1 MITSEFTNEGLQP
14 PTFEELRGGMM
25 ATIQR
30 ERYVQIMGNKTDE
43 TKQSDTVPNGGQ
55 KGGQNGGQKG
65 GQKTWELVL
74 DLIKANPSI
83 TRSNLSELLGISTS
97 AVQKH
102 IEKLKKLS
110 VIKRVGG
117 DRGGYWLVVDNNIAE
132 LSRNYPETIQNL
144 SRN

>member
-43 TKQSDTVPNGGQ
+43 TKQSDTVP
-55 KGGQNGGQKG
+55 NGGQKG